1 MSAGTIKDRTAIA
14 GIGQTEFAKSL
25 DRSEKRLALEAIKL
39 ALDDAGI
46 DPSEV
51 DGLASYTL
59 ETTEEADIARNLG
72 LGDITFFSQVG
83 YGGGAGCGVVG
94 HAAMAVATGQ
104 CNVAVAWRSRK
115 RGAAASRPWSQVSTR
130 VRGQHQWTRP
140 FGLLRPVDEIAILA
154 RRYFYEFGGTRE
166 QLASVA
172 VAVRHHAN
180 RNPGAMM
187 HAKTLTVEQ
196 YLDARWISEPL
207 CLYDNCLESDGA
219 GAVVITSTER
229 ARDGAKPPVLVHSF
243 AQSIPQQHQVMT
255 NYFGDDPLL
264 GPSWACASLLWANAD
279 VTPADVHVA
288 QLYDAFSPLVPLS
301 LEGYGFCKRGEGLE
315 FCANGN
321 IELDGRLPTNTS
333 GGGMSEAYVHG
344 FNLIVEGARQIRG
357 ESCSQVDGAEVSL
370 VTSGEGVPTS
380 ALLFTKDRR

>member
-1 MSAGTIKDRTAIA
+1 MSDLIKDRTAIA

-25 DRSEKRLALEAIKL
+25 DRAEKRLALEAIKL

-46 DPSEV
+46 HASEV

-59 ETTEEADIARNLG
+59 ETTEEAEIARNLG
-72 LGDITFFSQVG
+72 LGDVTFFSQVG

-115 RGAAASRPWSQVSTR
+115 RGAAASRPWSQVAAR

-140 FGLLRPVDEIAILA
+140 FGLLRPVDEIAMLA

-166 QLASVA
+166 ELASVA

-207 CLYDNCLESDGA
+207 CLFDNCLESDGA

-229 ARDGAKPPVLVHSF
+229 ARDCATTPVLIHSF

-255 NYFGDDPLL
+255 NYFGEDPLL
-264 GPSWACASLLWANAD
+264 GPSYACAARVWANAD
-279 VTPADVHVA
+279 VTPQDVQVA

-301 LEGYGFCKRGEGLE
+301 LEGYGFCKRGDGLG
-315 FCANGN
+315 FCADGN
-321 IELDGRLPTNTS
+321 LELGGRLPTNTS

-380 ALLFTKDRR
+380 ALLLTTDRR